1 VKQFNPGN
9 ANMKRAHVT
18 LAILL
23 YGIVSAVG
31 FCGCE
36 QKVPR
41 GVHPASPRVSANPTP
56 EEKFDFIVE
65 TFRRGVEDTNIFFRV
80 PSEGGHSMLAGQNE
94 VKHEIIKP
102 SKEGEPYR
110 GIITV
115 VSQSKYSIE
124 RSSDRAEDNTRQ
136 NQARNQDA
144 QSTLDDLNPSDGI
157 DILDSGLAGQSSA
170 SSPGSRPSPATNDST
185 VSRRTDQS
193 DRKYELEYHEGRW
206 VLLTKLDPETEQ
218 GIQYAFDHALKTQ
231 I

>member
-1 VKQFNPGN
+1 VKQFNLGN

-23 YGIVSAVG
+23 CGMVSAVG
-31 FCGCE
+31 LSGCE
-36 QKVPR
+36 QKAPSAVR
-41 GVHPASPRVSANPTP
+41 PASPRVSANPSP

-102 SKEGEPYR
+102 TKEGEPYR

-115 VSQSKYSIE
+115 VSESHYSIE
-124 RSSDRAEDNTRQ
+124 RSSDRGEEKTRQ
-136 NQARNQDA
+136 EQARNQDS
-144 QSTLDDLNPSDGI
+144 QSALGDLNSSDGI
-157 DILDSGLAGQSSA
+157 DILDSDLAGESSA
-170 SSPGSRPSPATNDST
+170 GGSSSRSGQAASDST
-185 VSRRTDQS
+185 VARRRDQS

-218 GIQYAFDHALKTQ
+218 GIQFAFDHALKTQ